1 MPRYLKIVPECPHCK
16 TELGRARADD
26 GPAYLTILVVAKLLV
41 PPMAWVYT
49 DYDPNAFWVT
59 LGFCTVALLMS
70 LFLLPRFKG
79 MMVGIQWANRM
90 YGL

>member
-1 MPRYLKIVPECPHCK
+1 MPRYLKIVAECPNCK

-41 PPMAWVYT
+41 PIMGLVYT
-49 DYDPNAFWVT
+49 DYDPDVLLVT
-59 LGFCTVALLMS
+59 LAFCSAALLMS
-70 LFLLPRFKG
+70 LYLLPRFKG
-79 MMVGIQWANRM
+79 MMVGIQWSKRM